1 MGKVTLIEARGFP
14 MASTTAYRYTYRDDK
29 YMWTASAVAD
39 RKAGTKKML
48 ELTKRWLDWF
58 DYLLLLT

>member
-48 ELTKRWLDWF
+48 ELPKDGSIDLITS
-58 DYLLLLT
+58 YY